1 MSNKPQNI
9 LFTVAALITGLG
21 TVATGVV
28 VTYAG
33 GLGLKGL
40 ITKDYAF
47 EYISD
52 TKIEAPVETDT
63 TNE

>member
-1 MSNKPQNI
+1 MSNKTQNI
-9 LFTVAALITGLG
+9 LFTAISLITGLG
-21 TVATGVV
+21 TIATGLV

-47 EYISD
+47 EYIPD
-52 TKIEAPVETDT
+52 TEIEAPLETDT

>member
-1 MSNKPQNI
+1 VSKKTQNI
-9 LFTVAALITGLG
+9 LFTVVTLITGIS
-21 TVATGVV
+21 TAVTGIA

-47 EYISD
+47 EFIP
-52 TKIEAPVETDT
+52 EAKAEAQPETIT
-63 TNE
+63 ENN